1 MMIGPDLSRYINPYQ
16 TTLTTREKNMIKLKK
31 QKSAQVKSKGQKKR
45 DREHKRL
52 EDKRHSPG
60 VPPNTCPYIDLTI
73 TMIKDIAE
81 AYDRLR
87 TKGEHNPMVDKIE
100 QQACDMLDTYVRTSN
115 ETLRDNSAYWYGK
128 YKELLKKH

>member
-1 MMIGPDLSRYINPYQ
+1 MIDMNIHPYSQ
-16 TTLTTREKNMIKLKK
+16 NNRVKNK
-31 QKSAQVKSKGQKKR
+31 QNKSKGQKKR
-45 DREHKRL
+45 DRESKRL

-81 AYDRLR
+81 AYERLR
-87 TKGEHNPMVDKIE
+87 TKGEHQPMVSKLE
-100 QQACDMLDTYVRTSN
+100 EQACDMLDTYVRSSN

-128 YKELLKKH
+128 YKELLKKQ